1 MIQAAYVHIPFC
13 EHICYYCDFNKVF
26 LKNQPVD
33 EYIDALLLEMDRTM
47 REQPTDRLKTVYI
60 GGGTPTALTAEQ
72 LTVLLKGM
80 AKILPLDDVLEYTIE
95 VNPDSIEED
104 KLVVLKEFG
113 INRLSMGVQT
123 FDDELLKEIGRTH
136 TNQSVEQAIERC
148 RRVGLDNIS
157 IDLMFGLPKQDPNHF
172 RDTID
177 RAIQLGVEHIS
188 AYSLKIEE
196 KTVFFNRQRKG
207 KLTLPPED
215 DEVMM
220 YQDLLKLTAD
230 AGLIQYEISNF
241 AKKGY
246 ESKHNLYYWN
256 NEGYYG
262 FGAGAHGYIDG
273 YRHQN
278 HGPIP
283 KYLQAINDKIAPI
296 LTKHQV
302 TKIEQIEEEMFM
314 GLRKREGVNKTA
326 FSKKY
331 GITMDKCFSTQIK
344 ELEKRGLLRQ
354 VDDQVQLTE
363 HGLLLGNEVFEQFI
377 AVLNEENVE

>member
-80 AKILPLDDVLEYTIE
+80 AKILPIDDVLEYTIE

-136 TNQSVEQAIERC
+136 TKKSVEQAIERC
-148 RRVGLDNIS
+148 RRVGFDNIS

-220 YQDLLKLTAD
+220 YQDLLKLTSD

-256 NEGYYG
+256 NEEYYG
-262 FGAGAHGYIDG
+262 FGAGAHGYVDG

-283 KYLQAINDKIAPI
+283 KYLHAINDKIAPI

-302 TKIEQIEEEMFM
+302 TKVEQIEEEMFM
-314 GLRKREGVNKTA
+314 GLRKREGVNKTD
-326 FSKKY
+326 FVEKY
-331 GITMDKCFSTQIK
+331 GITVDKCFSTQIK